1 MPPTQFENRRRKFA
15 KAKLLAPITLLLMA
29 GSFGAWFERLTIS
42 EFVLHILEQRFPE
55 WRNNSNQPVAGII
68 VLGGTFSGQ
77 KLPGARVQVAIQLA
91 QRFPSAKVVFSG
103 MEETAGAGGADAAQ
117 MFIAAGISPARIVI
131 EGRSRNTA
139 ENAAFS
145 QTLVQPDKA
154 SRWILVTSAFHM
166 PRAVGAFRA
175 AGFSVEAYPV
185 EYFSTPSA
193 SAPSV
198 AQKEIIGLVYYRLTR
213 RSDALLPSP

>member
-1 MPPTQFENRRRKFA
+1 MPLTEFENRCRKFA
-15 KAKLLAPITLLLMA
+15 KAKLLPPIILLLMA
-29 GSFGAWFERLTIS
+29 GSFTVWFERLMIS
-42 EFVLHILEQRFPE
+42 EFVLHILERRFPE

-77 KLPGARVQVAIQLA
+77 KMPGARVQVAIQLA

-117 MFIAAGISPARIVI
+117 MFIAAGISPARIMI

-145 QTLVQPDKA
+145 QSLIQPDKA
-154 SRWILVTSAFHM
+154 SRWILITSAFHM

-185 EYFSTPSA
+185 EYLSTLSA
-193 SAPSV
+193 SALSV
-198 AQKEIIGLVYYRLTR
+198 VKKEIVGLVYNRLTR
-213 RSDALLPSP
+213 RSDALLPGP